1 MAERNPDTDALSYE
15 IRWALSLTTDAH
27 DYDEKVDMIDAVLT
41 VLSERGVLTDAAIGR
56 WLVERL
62 RHTARPVGPNEEMSE
77 PERTEQAYA
86 LMELAVAAKRFPAL
100 AAGGDAT

>member
-1 MAERNPDTDALSYE
+1 MTDTDDLREALAE
-15 IRWALSLTTDAH
+15 ALWRAWEPLGDLTA
-27 DYDEKVDMIDAVLT
+27 DECAAAVLD